1 MGRALDQIAESLQDR
16 FAEVSRKESEAKS
29 GLLDAQHEKFKVQAS
44 IDCLNLLRSGVT
56 QLATDDC
63 IQCFVLHG
71 RDSKM
76 TAIPSDSDVDN
87 FRCRICGYETEIE

>member
-1 MGRALDQIAESLQDR
+1 MGRGLDEIAESLQDR

-29 GLLDAQHEKFKVQAS
+29 DLLDAQHEKFKVQAS

>member
-16 FAEVSRKESEAKS
+16 FADVSRKESEAKS

-44 IDCLNLLRSGVT
+44 IDCLSLLRSGVT

-76 TAIPSDSDVDN
+76 TAVPSDSDVVN
-87 FRCRICGYETEIE
+87 FRCRICGHETER

>member
-16 FAEVSRKESEAKS
+16 LAEVSRKESEAKS

-44 IDCLNLLRSGVT
+44 IDRTDLLRSGVN

-76 TAIPSDSDVDN
+76 TVPSNSDVDN